1 MKCAIFAKNND
12 TMLKKYFPN
21 LTDKQLKL
29 YEQAAALYLD
39 WNAKINLISRKDSE
53 HLLERHILHS
63 LGIAKMIEFKPN
75 TLVLDVGT
83 GGGFPGI
90 PLAIMF
96 PQVRFHLVDSI
107 GKKIMVVQDI
117 TEKLGLNNV
126 TSEQIRAE
134 QVKGQ
139 FDFVVSRAVTRL
151 PAFNNWVKTKI
162 KGKGFNDLKNGIV
175 YLKGGDVLDEI
186 YETKKKYKIL
196 ELSKEFEE
204 DFFETK
210 KVVYLFS

>member
-1 MKCAIFAKNND
+1 MI
-12 TMLKKYFPN
+12 LKKYFPE
-21 LTDKQLKL
+21 LTDKQINLFEKAQ
-29 YEQAAALYLD
+29 ELYLD
-39 WNAKINLISRKDSE
+39 WNSKINLVSRKDSDQ
-53 HLLERHILHS
+53 LMERHILHS
-63 LGIAKMIEFKPN
+63 LSIAKMIQFKPN

-117 TEKLGLNNV
+117 TEQLGLKNV

-134 QVKGQ
+134 QVKGS

-151 PAFNNWVKTKI
+151 PEFCNWVQHKI
-162 KGKGFNDLKNGIV
+162 RKKGFNDLKNGIV
-175 YLKGGDVLDEI
+175 YIKGGDVLEEI
-186 YETKKKYKIL
+186 METEKKYQIL
-196 ELSKEFEE
+196 ELEALFKEE
-204 DFFETK
+204 FFETK
-210 KVVYLFS
+210 KVVYLY

>member
-1 MKCAIFAKNND
+1 
-12 TMLKKYFPN
+12 MLKKYFPN

-29 YEQAAALYLD
+29 YQQAEELYID
-39 WNAKINLISRKDSE
+39 WNSKINLISRKDTD

-75 TLVLDVGT
+75 TKVLDVGT

-96 PQVRFHLVDSI
+96 PQVQFHLVDSI
-107 GKKIMVVQDI
+107 GKKVRVVYDI
-117 TEKLGLNNV
+117 ADKLGLNNV
-126 TSEQIRAE
+126 TAQQIRAE
-134 QVKGQ
+134 ELKED

-151 PAFNNWVKTKI
+151 PEFNNWVKKKI
-162 KGKGFNDLKNGIV
+162 KKRSINDIPNGIV
-175 YLKGGDVLDEI
+175 YLKGGDIEDEI
-186 YETKKKYKIL
+186 KGTGKKSKIL
-196 ELSKEFEE
+196 ELKTVFDE

-210 KVVYLFS
+210 KVVHLYK

>member
-1 MKCAIFAKNND
+1 
-12 TMLKKYFPN
+12 MLKKYFPN

-29 YEQAAALYLD
+29 YQQAEDLYID
-39 WNAKINLISRKDSE
+39 WNAKINLISRKDTD

-75 TLVLDVGT
+75 TTVLDVGT

-107 GKKIMVVQDI
+107 GKKVRVVYDI
-117 TEKLGLNNV
+117 ADKLELNNV
-126 TSEQIRAE
+126 TAQQIRAE
-134 QVKGQ
+134 ELKED

-151 PAFNNWVKTKI
+151 PEFNNWVKKKI
-162 KGKGFNDLKNGIV
+162 KKRSINDIPNGIV
-175 YLKGGDVLDEI
+175 YLKGGDIKEEI
-186 YETKKKYKIL
+186 KGTGKKSRIL
-196 ELSKEFEE
+196 ELKTVFDEE
-204 DFFETK
+204 FFETK
-210 KVVYLFS
+210 KVVHLYK

>member
-1 MKCAIFAKNND
+1 
-12 TMLKKYFPN
+12 MLKKYFPN

-29 YEQAAALYLD
+29 YQQAEELYID
-39 WNAKINLISRKDSE
+39 WNSKINLISRKDMD

-75 TLVLDVGT
+75 TKVLDVGT

-96 PQVRFHLVDSI
+96 PQVQFHLVDSI
-107 GKKIMVVQDI
+107 GKKVRVVYDI
-117 TEKLGLNNV
+117 ADKLGLNNV
-126 TSEQIRAE
+126 TAQQIRAE
-134 QVKGQ
+134 ELKED

-151 PAFNNWVKTKI
+151 PEFNNWVKKKI
-162 KGKGFNDLKNGIV
+162 KKRSINDIPNGIV
-175 YLKGGDVLDEI
+175 YLKGGDIEDEI
-186 YETKKKYKIL
+186 KGTGKKSKIL
-196 ELSKEFEE
+196 ELKTVFDE

-210 KVVYLFS
+210 KVVHLYK

>member
-1 MKCAIFAKNND
+1 
-12 TMLKKYFPN
+12 MLKKYFPN
-21 LTDKQLKL
+21 LTEKQLKL
-29 YEQAAALYLD
+29 YNDALELYLD
-39 WNAKINLISRKDSE
+39 WNSKINLISRKDTE

-75 TLVLDVGT
+75 TKVLDVGT

-96 PQVRFHLVDSI
+96 PQVQFHLVDSI
-107 GKKIMVVQDI
+107 GKKVRVVYEIANQ
-117 TEKLGLNNV
+117 LGLNNV
-126 TSEQIRAE
+126 IAQQVRAE
-134 QVKGQ
+134 NVGGQ

-151 PAFNNWVKTKI
+151 PEFNKWIKNKI
-162 KGKGFNDLKNGIV
+162 RKKGFNDLRNGII
-175 YLKGGDVLDEI
+175 YLKGGDILDEI
-186 YETKKKYKIL
+186 HQTGKKYKIL

-204 DFFETK
+204 EFFETK